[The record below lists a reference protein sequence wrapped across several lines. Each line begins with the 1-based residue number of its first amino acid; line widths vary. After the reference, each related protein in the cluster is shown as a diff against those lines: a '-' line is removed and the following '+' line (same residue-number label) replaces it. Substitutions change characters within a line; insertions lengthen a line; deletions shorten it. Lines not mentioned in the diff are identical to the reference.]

1 MVYIE
6 VTSLEKRLKQD
17 LPCPSKLR
25 VHLMIM
31 QEKQEIKVLVLKDRN
46 QKTSPKN
53 HHWMGRGRKFY
64 SMDFKMKLP
73 KIKAALVISK
83 FKLLFTKSEI
93 KKNPV
98 VLHRAP

>member
-64 SMDFKMKLP
+64 NKMKLL
-73 KIKAALVISK
+73 KIKAALVISDK
-83 FKLLFTKSEI
+83 VQTAI
-93 KKNPV
+93 Y
-98 VLHRAP
+98 

>member
-64 SMDFKMKLP
+64 SKMKLL
-73 KIKAALVISK
+73 KIKTALVISDK
-83 FKLLFTKSEI
+83 VQTAI
-93 KKNPV
+93 Y
-98 VLHRAP
+98 

>member
-1 MVYIE
+1 M
-6 VTSLEKRLKQD
+6 EKRLKQD

-31 QEKQEIKVLVLKDRN
+31 QEKQEIKVLVIKDRN

-73 KIKAALVISK
+73 KIKAALVISDK
-83 FKLLFTKSEI
+83 VQTTI
-93 KKNPV
+93 Y
-98 VLHRAP
+98 